1 MHKILTAQELD
12 DTLNKITF
20 LFPKNT
26 RRKNAFLAVCYSLKN
41 EINLRYVND
50 FTEFGG
56 LIGPGNSNLDFF
68 QMFQTKYFGFM
79 QFSMMRLVS

>member
-1 MHKILTAQELD
+1 MNRNLTAQELD

-26 RRKNAFLAVCYSLKN
+26 RRKNAFSAVWDSLNN
-41 EINLRYVND
+41 EINLRYVNE
-50 FTEFGG
+50 FGEFGG

-68 QMFQTKYFGFM
+68 QVFQSISASCN
-79 QFSMMRLVS
+79 FS